1 MNTSPT
7 LRTTPRSMLKSL
19 IIAAFAAQFTAT
31 SAQAALL
38 DLATAPL
45 ADSTPT
51 TVLPNL
57 LFTMDNSG
65 SMLET
70 YTPDYMSRWENFSS
84 GHWGA
89 SNRTP
94 GDNLEK
100 NCKDS
105 ADDSDTDL
113 DLCVPG
119 DVPYMSPDLNSQ
131 YYNPAIQ
138 YIPGIKADGSS
149 YESQTKANTANWTAV
164 KSDGY
169 GVTKR
174 RLESTTS
181 VATVNITSEIPDRLW
196 CTTRS
201 PTSNQRTNTA
211 TCRKN
216 SDYLYPNATY
226 KYGRNDS
233 GAIVKDTGLGLYG
246 NPYYY
251 TVNVSEYCKK
261 PDLKECTTATTATG
275 EYVYPAKAR
284 WCTSSAMTDC
294 QATKTSTYH
303 YPRYIGS
310 GYTFTRTDIIPAIDS
325 YPKSTER
332 TDCAGTTCTY
342 EEEMT
347 NYANWYAYYRTRNQA
362 MKSSASRAFQSI
374 GANFRVGYMTIKNTN
389 FLKLFC

>member
-1 MNTSPT
+1 
-7 LRTTPRSMLKSL
+7 MLKSL

-31 SAQAALL
+31 SAHAALL

-57 LFTMDNSG
+57 LFTMDDSG
-65 SMLET
+65 SMLQT

-226 KYGRNDS
+226 KYGRNNS
-233 GAIVKDTGLGLYG
+233 GAIVKDTGHGLTATRTTI
-246 NPYYY
+246 P
-251 TVNVSEYCKK
+251 VNV
-261 PDLKECTTATTATG
+261 PIL
-275 EYVYPAKAR
+275 
-284 WCTSSAMTDC
+284 
-294 QATKTSTYH
+294 Q
-303 YPRYIGS
+303 
-310 GYTFTRTDIIPAIDS
+310 
-325 YPKSTER
+325 
-332 TDCAGTTCTY
+332 
-342 EEEMT
+342 
-347 NYANWYAYYRTRNQA
+347 RNQ
-362 MKSSASRAFQSI
+362 
-374 GANFRVGYMTIKNTN
+374 T
-389 FLKLFC
+389 